1 MASAVQFERG
11 GGEDANDEEME
22 LRAYRRMLAA
32 EQSTVVVHDLV
43 LAPRADEVDAAE
55 KRLRGQRKEQLNA
68 AVAKVKKGWSWDETL
83 DVSGKSTVGV
93 LMQNPDNDLK
103 REVIFYNEALV
114 RRALL
119 RIACFSTMVD

>member
-32 EQSTVVVHDLV
+32 EQSSVVVHDLV

-119 RIACFSTMVD
+119 RIA